1 MNINSQW
8 DTLWHNATVATMKS
22 GKTPFGLID
31 DASIGIANGVIA
43 WVGPSEDVPT
53 NLRDA
58 CPDSLDCDGQLV
70 TPGLID
76 CHTHLIYGGN
86 RVHEFEMRLKGAS
99 YEEIAREGGGIL
111 ATVSATRQSDAQ
123 SLFNQAAARLQNF
136 IDEGVTTI
144 EIKSGYG
151 LNLDD
156 ELKILR
162 VARRLGDELP
172 VDVVAT
178 FLGAHAIPP
187 EYLGDAEGY
196 IDLVCDEILPAVA
209 AEKLADCVDAFCET
223 IAFSSAQVSRVF
235 EVASAHSLPVRLHA
249 EQLSDQKG
257 AVMAARHGALSVDHI
272 EYLAEEDVSVLADKH
287 TVAVLL
293 PGAYYFLREKKLPPI
308 NALRK
313 QGVAMAIASD
323 SNPGSAPVG
332 SLLLMLNMACTLF
345 QLTPEESLA
354 GITRNA
360 ARALGRETEIGTLE
374 IGKQADMVLWQLRDP
389 AQLSY
394 QIGGNPCA
402 RVMYRGQLR

>member
-1 MNINSQW
+1 MNIDSQW
-8 DTLWHNATVATMKS
+8 DTLWHNARVATMES
-22 GKTPFGLID
+22 GKTPFGLVD
-31 DASIGIANGVIA
+31 DASIAIANGVIA
-43 WVGPSEDVPT
+43 WVGPSEDVPAK
-53 NLRDA
+53 LLDA
-58 CPDSLDCDGQLV
+58 CSDRFDCDGQLV

-76 CHTHLIYGGN
+76 CHTHLVYGGN
-86 RVHEFEMRLKGAS
+86 RAQEFEMRLKGAS
-99 YEEIAREGGGIL
+99 YEEIAGKGGGIL
-111 ATVSATRQSDAQ
+111 STVSATRRSDAQ
-123 SLFNQAAARLQNF
+123 TLFTQAAARLQNF
-136 IDEGVTTI
+136 IDEGVTTV

-151 LNLDD
+151 LNLED
-156 ELKILR
+156 ELKMLR

-172 VDVVAT
+172 VDVVTT
-178 FLGAHAIPP
+178 FLGAHAIPS
-187 EYLGDAEGY
+187 EYAGDAEGY

-209 AEKLADCVDAFCET
+209 QEKLADCVDAFCET
-223 IAFSSAQVSRVF
+223 IAFSTAQVSRVF
-235 EVASAHSLPVRLHA
+235 DVARDHGLPVRLHA

-272 EYLAEEDVSVLADKH
+272 EYLAKEDVSVLADKH

-293 PGAYYFLREKKLPPI
+293 PGAFYFLREKKLPPI
-308 NALRK
+308 SALRK
-313 QGVAMAIASD
+313 LGVAMAIASD

-374 IGKQADMVLWQLRDP
+374 IGKQANMVLWQLSDP

-402 RVMYRGQLR
+402 KVMYRGQLR